1 MNPKIQKVI
10 KEIEKTKVKLADTQ
24 SRLRELERQKTE
36 LENAEIVAMVRS
48 RNLTESEFAA
58 LLQSRISNSVPMPV
72 SVQKNEMEE
81 LEDEE

>member
-10 KEIEKTKVKLADTQ
+10 KEIEKTKAKLADTQ
-24 SRLRELERQKTE
+24 FRLRELERQKTE

-58 LLQSRISNSVPMPV
+58 LLQSRNSNPVPMPV

>member
-58 LLQSRISNSVPMPV
+58 LLQSRNSNPVPTPV